1 MKLIELLPNF
11 ISELQIVCEQLG
23 RHDLTAQFASVELD
37 ANTYDADTRV
47 AHLRLRPGRAIV
59 KVSDG
64 SVAEVPPPAN
74 EDVLLRHRYGVRVH
88 TDNIGRMR
96 RMTIAEGTE
105 IAEVLGRYSAL
116 RL

>member
-23 RHDLTAQFASVELD
+23 RHDLTRQFSTVELT

-47 AHLRLRPGRAIV
+47 AQLRLRPGRAIV
-59 KVSDG
+59 KPAD
-64 SVAEVPPPAN
+64 APAAKEPPPAN

-88 TDNIGRMR
+88 TDNHGRMQ